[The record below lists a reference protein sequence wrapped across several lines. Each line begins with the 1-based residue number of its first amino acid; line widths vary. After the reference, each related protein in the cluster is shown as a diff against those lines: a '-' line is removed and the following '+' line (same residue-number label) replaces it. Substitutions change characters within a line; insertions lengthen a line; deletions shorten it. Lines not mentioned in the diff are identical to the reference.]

1 MGHTFPGAVLPF
13 GMVQLSPDGGTK
25 GWDWCSGYHQSDS
38 SLLGFSH
45 THLSG
50 TGWADLGDIL
60 VTATTGEVQMVPG
73 TKENPDKGF
82 RSRFSHD
89 NEEASTGYYSVYLD
103 GLYYSSGYSIS

>member
-1 MGHTFPGAVLPF
+1 MKNKLRLILIVTTILACKVTGQATNENINDYTKFVNPMIGTDWNGHTFPGATVPF

-50 TGWADLGDIL
+50 TGVSDYGDIL
-60 VTATTGEVQMVPG
+60 IMPITGKTHG
-73 TKENPDKGF
+73 
-82 RSRFSHD
+82 
-89 NEEASTGYYSVYLD
+89 
-103 GLYYSSGYSIS
+103 